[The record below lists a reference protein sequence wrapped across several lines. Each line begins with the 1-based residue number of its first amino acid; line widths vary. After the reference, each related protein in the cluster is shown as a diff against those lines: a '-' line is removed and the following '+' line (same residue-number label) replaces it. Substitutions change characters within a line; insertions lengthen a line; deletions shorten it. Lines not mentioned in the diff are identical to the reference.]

1 MKLLVF
7 SLFFNC
13 SALKA
18 REYSENELLDIGRSA
33 FEKRASAKGA
43 DEAKAIFRDALNG
56 LSDAQKIRAI
66 AYRVLAF
73 DENPKYT
80 MKSSNSMVAAFA
92 LGQDQELI
100 ADWSELRDMLK
111 EAKDPREFF
120 LISGLIPWS
129 SDERKHDFV
138 GEFAL
143 MLFADGRVAKDEGEY
158 TKYYAGDVSEY
169 AYDAILISLR
179 ALGADFEPPAEKL
192 PHEQQALILA
202 KWLKRKWPGCE
213 NLEIPVHLSSKE
225 QRPGKKNQAAE
236 IPVFP
241 TAKNLKDT
249 PSSTSVSGP
258 RTEKRHWPWIIGGS
272 LFLSLLV
279 LLTRVVKNR

>member
-1 MKLLVF
+1 MKFMVF
-7 SLFFNC
+7 SLFFIY
-13 SALKA
+13 STLTA

-33 FEKRASAKGA
+33 FEERASAKGL
-43 DEAKAIFRDALNG
+43 DEAKTIFRNALNG

-66 AYRVLAF
+66 AYRVIAS
-73 DENPKYT
+73 DEDPKYN

-92 LGQDQELI
+92 LGQDEELI
-100 ADWSELRDMLK
+100 ADWSELREMLK
-111 EAKDPREFF
+111 EAEDPREFF

-158 TKYYAGDVSEY
+158 TKPYAGDVSEY
-169 AYDAILISLR
+169 AYSAILNSLR

-202 KWLKRKWPGCE
+202 KWLKEKWPGCE

-225 QRPGKKNQAAE
+225 QRPGKRNQGAE
-236 IPVFP
+236 IPLLP
-241 TAKNLKDT
+241 SAKNLKDT
-249 PSSTSVSGP
+249 PSSTATSGP
-258 RTEKRHWPWIIGGS
+258 GAEKRHWPLIIGGS